1 MVKTTVYLPESLKS
15 KVSRVAAQ
23 ERRSEAEV
31 IRAALEEYT
40 AARARPRPRLP
51 LVEGGNAPT
60 DLAER
65 DEEYL
70 VGFGQD

>member
-1 MVKTTVYLPESLKS
+1 MVKTTVYLSEPLKS
-15 KVSRVAAQ
+15 RVTRIAAS
-23 ERRSEAEV
+23 EGRSEAEV

-40 AARARPRPRLP
+40 AQRARPRPRAP
-51 LVEGGNAPT
+51 LFDGKGPT

-70 VGFGQD
+70 ALGFGQD